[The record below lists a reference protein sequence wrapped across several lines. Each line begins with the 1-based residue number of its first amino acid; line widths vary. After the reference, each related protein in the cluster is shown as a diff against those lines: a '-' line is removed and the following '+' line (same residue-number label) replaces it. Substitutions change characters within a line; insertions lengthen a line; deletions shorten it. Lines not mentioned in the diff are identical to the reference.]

1 MAQQLK
7 TDIILN
13 LAGNLAAK
21 AKQYGASMN
30 DFARN
35 NERAMTLV
43 KRTTAA
49 AGRGID
55 SLGNRYVGLGASL
68 VTGIAARN
76 FATLDRRLSRIAI
89 AADITRDKAKELFQ
103 VIENISNQKGIV
115 IDSKEPLA
123 ALEEILTKTGDLD
136 YAMRN
141 MPSIA
146 TVIGATGASG
156 QAVGGVFTEF
166 KKLNIEDA
174 EEAFAAIDT
183 LNMQGK
189 SGAFPL
195 KSFAELGPRIFA
207 AYAATGRQGVE
218 AVTELG
224 AALQVIRG
232 GSGSDE
238 QAVTSFEGLIR
249 DLTNPENVERL
260 KQYGRIDVFDPE
272 KLKDGVEVMRPLP
285 DLMTEIMVRSHGL
298 SKNLKMLQLSDVS
311 TKALSVLKAEMSQT
325 GDVKAFEKFMEIAG
339 DGSVTI
345 ADAAVASSDFQA
357 SIQLLNNA
365 FSKFANE
372 RLAEPIQQLAD
383 AINSVDDE
391 TIQNWLKWGETA
403 LWVVGGLVAA
413 KKGLDMAASIKSVF
427 GKTPG
432 TGGVSG
438 GFSDLG
444 VMPVYVVNMPGGGMG
459 GEMLDGLGGDG
470 KPTDKPRRKPK
481 PPKNSPKIFSIKNL
495 AMLSTIGYGVSIAP
509 EFSPIEVRRASEVD
523 RSELP
528 ESFPVQPGL
537 LDVWDD
543 IRNWFSSDNSKSNSD
558 NNTSNARNSIIGMQ
572 PSEMKLKV
580 EVSDD
585 RVKVTP
591 SYLPPGFKID
601 PDTGIN

>member
-21 AKQYGASMN
+21 AKQYGASMS

-43 KRTTAA
+43 KSTTAA

-55 SLGNRYVGLGASL
+55 SLGNRYVGLATAF
-68 VTGIAARN
+68 VTGATVRGVAAFEAQMVRIGTN
-76 FATLDRRLSRIAI
+76 TKLSSDQVDLLANKIESLSVQKDIRIGTDTLASAVD
-89 AADITRDKAKELFQ
+89 ELL
-103 VIENISNQKGIV
+103 G
-115 IDSKEPLA
+115 
-123 ALEEILTKTGDLD
+123 KTGDIDFVLENLENLGLFMQAFD
-136 YAMRN
+136 ADAR
-141 MPSIA
+141 S
-146 TVIGATGASG
+146 TGAMFAQFREKGIRDAKDVMHTIDELYG
-156 QAVGGVFTEF
+156 QFAIGSVNV
-166 KKLNIEDA
+166 KDLANISEQLFA
-174 EEAFAAIDT
+174 TYQGKGPGAISQMSALIQLFAKARGTANESLTSIQSVFAAFSDKNKVEF
-183 LNMQGK
+183 L
-189 SGAFPL
+189 S
-195 KSFAELGPRIFA
+195 
-207 AYAATGRQGVE
+207 RQGIEVFKAGTQELREPVE
-218 AVTELG
+218 LLLEILEKARNDPMKLGDVFDRTALQGLASLYSEDNKALLLSMISGTGELG
-224 AALQVIRG
+224 ATQEAAAKNAATLN
-232 GSGSDE
+232 S
-238 QAVTSFEGLIR
+238 AVTS
-249 DLTNPENVERL
+249 L
-260 KQYGRIDVFDPE
+260 KNSF
-272 KLKDGVEVMRPLP
+272 
-285 DLMTEIMVRSHGL
+285 
-298 SKNLKMLQLSDVS
+298 N
-311 TKALSVLKAEMSQT
+311 
-325 GDVKAFEKFMEIAG
+325 
-339 DGSVTI
+339 
-345 ADAAVASSDFQA
+345 
-357 SIQLLNNA
+357 
-365 FSKFANE
+365 KFATE

-427 GKTPG
+427 GKAPG

-438 GFSDLG
+438 GFADLG
-444 VMPVYVVNMPGGGMG
+444 AMPVYVVNMPGGGMG
-459 GEMLDGLGGDG
+459 GGIGADG
-470 KPTDKPRRKPK
+470 KPNSKTPSNSRT
-481 PPKNSPKIFSIKNL
+481 PPKAKSPRVFSMKNM
-495 AMLSTIGYGVSIAP
+495 AVIGTVGYAATMVP

-591 SYLPPGFKID
+591 SYLPPGFKVD

>member
-21 AKQYGASMN
+21 AKQYGASMS

-55 SLGNRYVGLGASL
+55 SLGNRYVGLATAF
-68 VTGIAARN
+68 VTGATVRGVAAFEAQMVRIGTN
-76 FATLDRRLSRIAI
+76 AKLSSDQVDLLANKIESLSVQKDIRIGTDTLASAVD
-89 AADITRDKAKELFQ
+89 ELL
-103 VIENISNQKGIV
+103 G
-115 IDSKEPLA
+115 
-123 ALEEILTKTGDLD
+123 KTGDIDFVLENLENLGLFMQAFD
-136 YAMRN
+136 ADAR
-141 MPSIA
+141 S
-146 TVIGATGASG
+146 TGAMFAQFREKGIRDAKDVMHTIDELYG
-156 QAVGGVFTEF
+156 QFAIGSVNV
-166 KKLNIEDA
+166 KDLANISEQLFA
-174 EEAFAAIDT
+174 TYQGKGPGAISQMSALIQLFAKARGTANESLTSIQSVFAAFSDKNKVEF
-183 LNMQGK
+183 L
-189 SGAFPL
+189 S
-195 KSFAELGPRIFA
+195 
-207 AYAATGRQGVE
+207 RQGIEVFKAGTQELREPVE
-218 AVTELG
+218 LLLEILEKARNDPMKLGDVFDRTALQGLASLYSEDNKALLLSMISGTGELG
-224 AALQVIRG
+224 ATQEAAAKNAATLN
-232 GSGSDE
+232 S
-238 QAVTSFEGLIR
+238 AVTS
-249 DLTNPENVERL
+249 L
-260 KQYGRIDVFDPE
+260 KNSF
-272 KLKDGVEVMRPLP
+272 
-285 DLMTEIMVRSHGL
+285 
-298 SKNLKMLQLSDVS
+298 N
-311 TKALSVLKAEMSQT
+311 
-325 GDVKAFEKFMEIAG
+325 
-339 DGSVTI
+339 
-345 ADAAVASSDFQA
+345 
-357 SIQLLNNA
+357 
-365 FSKFANE
+365 KFANE

-438 GFSDLG
+438 GFADLG
-444 VMPVYVVNMPGGGMG
+444 AMPVYVVNMPGGGMG
-459 GEMLDGLGGDG
+459 GGIGTDG
-470 KPTDKPRRKPK
+470 KPNSKTPSNSRT
-481 PPKNSPKIFSIKNL
+481 PPKAKSPRVFSMKNM
-495 AMLSTIGYGVSIAP
+495 AAIGTVGYAATMVP

-591 SYLPPGFKID
+591 SYLPPGFKVD

>member
-21 AKQYGASMN
+21 AKQYGASMS

-55 SLGNRYVGLGASL
+55 SLGNRYVGLATAF
-68 VTGIAARN
+68 VTGATVRGVAAFEAQMVRIGTN
-76 FATLDRRLSRIAI
+76 AKLSSDQVDLLANKIESLSVQKDIRIGTDTLASAVD
-89 AADITRDKAKELFQ
+89 ELL
-103 VIENISNQKGIV
+103 G
-115 IDSKEPLA
+115 
-123 ALEEILTKTGDLD
+123 KTGDIDFVLENLENLGLFMQAFD
-136 YAMRN
+136 ADAR
-141 MPSIA
+141 S
-146 TVIGATGASG
+146 TGAMFAQFREKGIRDAKDVMHTIDELYGQFAIGSVNVKDLANISEQLFATYQG
-156 QAVGGVFTEF
+156 KGPGAISQMSALIQLFAKARGTANESLTSIQAV
-166 KKLNIEDA
+166 
-174 EEAFAAIDT
+174 FAAFSDKNKVEF
-183 LNMQGK
+183 L
-189 SGAFPL
+189 S
-195 KSFAELGPRIFA
+195 
-207 AYAATGRQGVE
+207 RQGIEVFKAGTQELREPVE
-218 AVTELG
+218 LLLEILEKARNDPMKLGDVFDRTALQGLASLYSEDNKALLLSMISGTGELG
-224 AALQVIRG
+224 ATQEAAAKNAATLN
-232 GSGSDE
+232 S
-238 QAVTSFEGLIR
+238 AVTS
-249 DLTNPENVERL
+249 L
-260 KQYGRIDVFDPE
+260 KNSF
-272 KLKDGVEVMRPLP
+272 
-285 DLMTEIMVRSHGL
+285 
-298 SKNLKMLQLSDVS
+298 N
-311 TKALSVLKAEMSQT
+311 
-325 GDVKAFEKFMEIAG
+325 
-339 DGSVTI
+339 
-345 ADAAVASSDFQA
+345 
-357 SIQLLNNA
+357 
-365 FSKFANE
+365 KFANE
-372 RLAEPIQQLAD
+372 RLAEPVQQLAD

-591 SYLPPGFKID
+591 SYLPPGFKVD